1 MPKATEKKAS
11 APVKAKGT
19 KKVKEN
25 NPLFEKRP
33 HNYGIGQH
41 IRPKVDLTRFVKW
54 PRYVR
59 VQRQRRILMTRLKV
73 PPTLNQF
80 TRTLDKTSATA
91 LFKLLN
97 KYKPESLI
105 QKKQRLLKAA
115 EAKKKGESAPTTPHK
130 NSVAFGLSAVTS
142 LIEQKKAK
150 LVAIAHDVEPV
161 ELVVWLPTL
170 CKKMGVPYVI
180 VKGKSRLGAAVHKKT
195 ATVVAFTSVD
205 KDDNKDLTNLTDL
218 ANSSFNNNADL
229 RKTWGGGKL
238 GVKAEYAKKK
248 REKAIAKEAAAK
260 MKM

>member
-1 MPKATEKKAS
+1 MPKATDNKA
-11 APVKAKGT
+11 APKAKGT

-25 NPLFEKRP
+25 NVLFERRP
-33 HNYGIGQH
+33 HNLGIGQH
-41 IRPKVDLTRFVKW
+41 VRPKVDLTRFVKW

-59 VQRQRRILMTRLKV
+59 VQRQRRILLTRLKV

-115 EAKKKGESAPTTPHK
+115 EAKKKGESAPTTVAHK
-130 NSVAFGLSAVTS
+130 NSVAYGLSAVTS

-170 CKKMGVPYVI
+170 CRKMGIPYVI

-205 KDDNKDLTNLTDL
+205 KDDSKDLANLTDL